1 MCLASVRED
10 PYESRYTPN
19 RGLASTGRSVRILI
33 LTQHFVPEV
42 TAGRFRLEAFA
53 RALVER
59 GHDVHVICPVPNHP
73 RGVVEQ
79 GFRNRLVLR
88 RRVGGSHV
96 TYLRVVMAR
105 DKTFWSRIG
114 YYASYAALASVAGGL
129 MRRPQVILASS
140 PPLPVAA
147 AGALLAARH
156 RAPLLLDI
164 RDLWPESAVA
174 LGELRQ
180 GALLTAAERL
190 ERLVYAKADR
200 VVTTNDA
207 FRRWIEERAP
217 AGARIDVVSNGTSMD
232 WLRVG
237 ESAVSRSSVGLP
249 DGRFVWAYAGNI
261 GLAHGLEF
269 TVDAARL
276 LGEEYVLLV
285 IGEGPR
291 RFALEARA
299 AAAPP
304 GTVDLRGL
312 MSPAKAALHL
322 RAADAVLVSERQ
334 EMTVSAKLY
343 DACAVGRPIVAACS
357 GELRRLVE
365 REEIALAVPH
375 GDAEALARALH
386 RLRSN
391 PELRARLSHRAR
403 EFAGLHLRERQAEAL
418 SELLESSAAQR

>member
-1 MCLASVRED
+1 MRV
-10 PYESRYTPN
+10 
-19 RGLASTGRSVRILI
+19 LI

-42 TAGRFRLEAFA
+42 TAGRFRVEAFA
-53 RALVER
+53 DGLVAR

-73 RGVVEQ
+73 RGVVEE
-79 GFRNRLVLR
+79 GYRGRLVLR
-88 RRVGGSHV
+88 RRVRGIQV
-96 TYLRVVMAR
+96 TYLRVVTAR
-105 DKTFWSRIG
+105 EKTFWSRIG
-114 YYASYAALASVAGGL
+114 YYASYAALASAAGAA

-190 ERLVYAKADR
+190 ERLAYSRADCI
-200 VVTTNDA
+200 VTTNDA
-207 FRRWIEERAP
+207 FRRWIQERAP
-217 AGARIDVVSNGTSMD
+217 AGARIQVVPNGTSTD

-237 ESAVSRSSVGLP
+237 ASEVSRSSVGLP
-249 DGRFVWAYAGNI
+249 DRRFVWAYAGNI

-276 LGEEYVLLV
+276 LGEEYMLLV
-285 IGEGPR
+285 IGDGPR
-291 RFALEARA
+291 RFALEARTA
-299 AAAPP
+299 TASP

-312 MSPAKAALHL
+312 MSASNAALHL

-343 DACAVGRPIVAACS
+343 DACAVGRPVIAACR

-375 GDAEALARALH
+375 GDAEALAGALR

-391 PELRARLSHRAR
+391 PDLGARLSHRAR
-403 EFAGLHLRERQAEAL
+403 EFARLHLRERQAETL
-418 SELLESSAAQR
+418 TELLESSAAEK